1 MGDVDGVGDD
11 ALDGFED
18 VQGEVGQALGVLE
31 EAVEDVDAE
40 RFGFEDGLELFE
52 GDRLVGRL
60 VGGLV
65 SSWGA
70 GGLGRLRIWSGGL
83 DVVRFGQLW

>member
-11 ALDGFED
+11 ALDGFEE
-18 VQGEVGQALGVLE
+18 VRGEVGEAFGVLE
-31 EAVEDVDAE
+31 EAVEDVDLE

-65 SSWGA
+65 GGLGA
-70 GGLGRLRIWSGGL
+70 GGLGRLRIWSEGL
-83 DVVRFGQLW
+83 GVVRFGQVW